1 MRLAGNV
8 IVVTGASRGIGRAV
22 ALECAAQGATLAL
35 TARDPDALEL
45 VADECAS
52 LGGGAPRPRC
62 TALDLAA
69 IDGIQRLFQDV
80 FADHGRLDGLVNN
93 AGILHEG
100 LLGMI
105 RAEDVDR
112 VLAVN
117 VRAPLMAMQFAARL
131 LARRK
136 SGSIVNLASIMGTR
150 GAAGLSLY
158 AASKAA
164 IVGATLSAAKELAP
178 RGIRVNAIAPGFI
191 DTDMTRAMPVAAHAR
206 RVDSIGMARAGTAE
220 EVADGLQQWF
230 EQRAADGFIIQGGTP
245 DTFPRFVDQVVP
257 ILQQRGLFRQEYP
270 GATLRE
276 SLGLAEPVNQFQKQ

>member
-136 SGSIVNLASIMGTR
+136 SGSIVNLASI
-150 GAAGLSLY
+150 AGKEGNPNAVAYS
-158 AASKAA
+158 ASKAGV
-164 IVGATLSAAKELAP
+164 IGLTKSIGKELAATP
-178 RGIRVNAIAPGFI
+178 IVVNCVTPAAI
-191 DTDMTRAMPVAAHAR
+191 DTEMLEQVTPEFRAYVTSKIPVGR
-206 RVDSIGMARAGTAE
+206 LGRAE
-220 EVADGLQQWF
+220 EVAALVAWLTSEECSFSTGAVFDVSGGRTDQHQALRCLPGIGQRLCDMGLHVGP
-230 EQRAADGFIIQGGTP
+230 EGETCQR
-245 DTFPRFVDQVVP
+245 
-257 ILQQRGLFRQEYP
+257 
-270 GATLRE
+270 
-276 SLGLAEPVNQFQKQ
+276 

>member
-1 MRLAGNV
+1 MRLAGSV

-22 ALECAAQGATLAL
+22 ALECAVHGATLAL
-35 TARDPDALEL
+35 TARDPDALEA

-52 LGGGAPRPRC
+52 LGGGAPRPSC
-62 TALDLAA
+62 TVLDLAA
-69 IDGIQRLFQDV
+69 NDGMQRLFQDV

-131 LARRK
+131 MARRN

-191 DTDMTRAMPVAAHAR
+191 DTDMTHAMPGAAHASR
-206 RVDSIGMARAGTAE
+206 MDSIGMARAGTAE
-220 EVADGLQQWF
+220 EVARVAAFLLGPDSTYVTGQVIGVDGQM
-230 EQRAADGFIIQGGTP
+230 T
-245 DTFPRFVDQVVP
+245 V
-257 ILQQRGLFRQEYP
+257 
-270 GATLRE
+270 
-276 SLGLAEPVNQFQKQ
+276 

>member
-206 RVDSIGMARAGTAE
+206 RMDSIGMARAGTAE
-220 EVADGLQQWF
+220 EVAHVAAFLLGPDSTYVTGQIIGVDGQM
-230 EQRAADGFIIQGGTP
+230 T
-245 DTFPRFVDQVVP
+245 V
-257 ILQQRGLFRQEYP
+257 
-270 GATLRE
+270 
-276 SLGLAEPVNQFQKQ
+276 